1 VRPLR
6 ATASPPPPSSRRPE
20 GNLSRLAGSAGA
32 LFAGGWMAY
41 ALSTLFQIVV
51 ARSIGAHEFGAY
63 IVGVGIAWVLAQIAP
78 FGMTWAVV
86 RYVALY
92 RSQEDA
98 ERLRGTVW
106 LGTKVTA
113 AGATVLGAA
122 MFLAAPLLASRVLH
136 DPEFTTELRLLSLS
150 VPLSAL
156 TELLLATV
164 QAHTRVLSTVL
175 VRSVAVPAL
184 RLVGALGALAV
195 WGGGAATVAAGYLT
209 AEAVALL
216 MAVASVLRV
225 LPLGPVTHPG
235 RPVVR
240 YARPLAAQRILE
252 SSTADF
258 GNLVLS
264 ASRST
269 NLAALFTAALRFT
282 EVANALF
289 KAIGIAIAPMVSD
302 IHGANQRDHLAR
314 LYKAASRWMFAIGTP
329 AFLVQVLFGQWL
341 LSLFGDEFTAAYAA
355 LVTVAIGQMVNYSSG
370 VTVDIIRM
378 IGRSGLMLANTVFD
392 VTSYVLLNLVLV
404 PRYGLEGAA
413 LAAALQLASSNV
425 VRAVEVWAITRMHP
439 YSVAFAKPL
448 VAGIGATAAVLVTR
462 PLLGG
467 AAELAGLLVLAVT
480 YVGLLAALRLDPE
493 DTAVA
498 QQLLGRLRTRRSAGV
513 G

>member
-1 VRPLR
+1 MVRQLR

-41 ALSTLFQIVV
+41 ALSTLFQIAV

-92 RSQEDA
+92 RSQEDLD
-98 ERLRGTVW
+98 RLRGTVW
-106 LGTKVTA
+106 LGTRVTA
-113 AGATVLGAA
+113 AGGAILGAA
-122 MFLAAPLLASRVLH
+122 MFMAAPLLADRVLH
-136 DPEFTTELRLLSLS
+136 DPGFTLMLRLLSLS

-184 RLVGALGALAV
+184 RLFGAIGALAI
-195 WGGGAATVAAGYLT
+195 WGGGATTVAAGYLT
-209 AEAVALL
+209 AELVALL
-216 MAVASVLRV
+216 LALASVLRV
-225 LPLGPVTHPG
+225 LPLGPAVHPG
-235 RPVVR
+235 RHVAR

-264 ASRST
+264 ASRSV

-329 AFLVQVLFGQWL
+329 AFLVQVLFGHWL
-341 LSLFGDEFTAAYAA
+341 LSLFGEEFTAAYTA
-355 LVTVAIGQMVNYSSG
+355 LVILAIGQMVNYASG

-392 VTSYVLLNLVLV
+392 VTSYVLLNLILI

-425 VRAVEVWAITRMHP
+425 VRATEVWVITRMHP
-439 YSVAFAKPL
+439 YSPAFAKPL
-448 VAGIGATAAVLVTR
+448 VAGAGAAAAVLVTR
-462 PLLGG
+462 PLLGSF
-467 AAELAGLLVLAVT
+467 AELVGLLVLAAT
-480 YVGLLAALRLDPE
+480 YAGLMVALRFDPE
-493 DTAVA
+493 DRAVA
-498 QQLLGRLRTRRSAGV
+498 QQLLGRFRAKR
-513 G
+513 